1 MDKPEL
7 GIGNTRPLVLVILDG
22 WGLQEKTVGNA
33 IAAANLPNFQRIW
46 RRYPHTT
53 LNASGDAVGLP
64 EGVMGNSEVGHL
76 NLGAG
81 RLILQDLVRINKAI
95 QTSEFMHNPTLL
107 SHLKA
112 ARDAGRSIHFM
123 GLLSDGGVHSDIS
136 HLFALLRLAKTL
148 GCEKVWVHCFLDGR
162 DTPPK
167 IAEKYLDELQKMMDA
182 LSVGKIATVIGRYYA
197 MDRDNRW
204 DRTAKA
210 YYAITQAEGLKA
222 SSAEAALS
230 GAYLRGEGD
239 EFVQP
244 TVIEGY
250 GGFGEGDRVVF
261 YNFRS
266 DRPRQLVRSLYQPG
280 FDFFDRK
287 VFFHPDVVCMTQ
299 YDKEFHLPTVFP
311 PLQIKNGL
319 GEYLSSR
326 GLRQFRIAE
335 TEKYAHVTFF
345 FNGGVEKPYPGE
357 DRVLVKSPKV
367 ATYNL
372 KPQMSAE
379 EVTAILVEK
388 ITAQLYDFVLVNYAN
403 PDMVSHTAD
412 WKATIAAL
420 ETIDECLGKVL
431 AATARAGG
439 LCIVTSDH
447 GHAEQ
452 LIDPD
457 TGGPWTAHTCNPVPF
472 IVVTDA
478 PLKLR
483 QGQLGDVAP
492 TVLELMGIAQPS
504 EMTGRSLIEKTV

>member
-7 GIGNTRPLVLVILDG
+7 GIGNARPLVLVVLDG
-22 WGLQEKTVGNA
+22 WGLQHKRLGNA
-33 IAAANLPNFQRIW
+33 IAQANLPQINRIW
-46 RRYPHTT
+46 KQCPHTT
-53 LNASGDAVGLP
+53 LQASDGAVGLP

-95 QTSEFMHNPTLL
+95 KDSKFMHNPTLL

-112 ARDAGRSIHFM
+112 AKDVGRSIHFM

-136 HLFALLRLAKTL
+136 HLYALLKLAKKV

-167 IAEKYLDELQKMMDA
+167 IAEKYLVALQEKMQELA
-182 LSVGKIATVIGRYYA
+182 VGKIGTVIGRFYA

-210 YYAITQAEGLKA
+210 YYAITQGEGLEADSVEKA
-222 SSAEAALS
+222 LAQ
-230 GAYLRGEGD
+230 AYVRGEGD

-244 TVIEGY
+244 TIIDGY
-250 GGFGEGDRVVF
+250 SGFGKGDSVVF
-261 YNFRS
+261 FNFRA
-266 DRPRQLVRSLYQPG
+266 DRPRQLIRSLYQP
-280 FDFFDRK
+280 DFRGFDRK
-287 VFFHPDVVCMTQ
+287 AFFGPDVVCMTQ
-299 YDKEFHLPTVFP
+299 YDKKFNLPTVFP

-319 GEYLSSR
+319 GEVLSNS
-326 GLRQFRIAE
+326 GLRQLRIAE

-345 FNGGVEKPYPGE
+345 FNGGVEKPYCGE
-357 DRVLVKSPKV
+357 DRVLVSSPKV

-379 EVTAILVEK
+379 EVTSILVQK
-388 ITAQLYDFVLVNYAN
+388 ITAKLYDFILVNYAN

-412 WKATIAAL
+412 FAATVKAL
-420 ETIDECLGKVL
+420 ETVDTCLGEVL
-431 AATARAGG
+431 EATEQAGG
-439 LCIVTSDH
+439 LCVVTSDH

-452 LIDPD
+452 LIDYE

-472 IVVTDA
+472 IVVTEA
-478 PLKLR
+478 ELR
-483 QGQLGDVAP
+483 LRRGQLGDVAP
-492 TVLELMGIAQPS
+492 TVLELMGLETPV
-504 EMTGRSLIEKTV
+504 EMTGRSLIENP